1 VQETFTAETISTAET
16 TITGSGVNPMTN
28 LPATQ
33 PKVNYMAWP
42 DETGHFGPYG
52 GKFVPETLMPA
63 LDELEEVYLKA
74 KHDKEFQA
82 ELDHLL
88 RTFVGRP
95 TPLTYARRLTEYF
108 GGPRIYIKREDLAH
122 TGAHKIN
129 NALGQALLMKRKMQK
144 TRIVAE
150 TGAGQHGVATAT
162 AAAMLGIE
170 CVVYMGTVDMAR
182 QEPNVYRMRLLGA
195 EVRGVDSGSKT
206 LKDAINEAIRDWVTN
221 VRNTHYLLGSALGP
235 HPYPTIVRD
244 FQSIIGREA
253 LRQML
258 DPETGPGRL
267 PDAIVACVGGGSN
280 AIGIFHPFLEYESVR
295 LIGVE
300 AGGRGIEGGEH
311 AARFADPRLGRLG
324 VLQGTKSY
332 VLQDEDGQIAL
343 THSISAGL
351 DYASVG
357 PEHAWL
363 RDLGRTEYTYATD
376 DEALEGV
383 RLLSRLEGIIP
394 ALESAH
400 AIAHLMKLAPQMSKN
415 EVILVNLSGRGDK
428 DLGTIMKELGAL

>member
-1 VQETFTAETISTAET
+1 MQENLIILEKTMPAPQPSTA
-16 TITGSGVNPMTN
+16 
-28 LPATQ
+28 AT
-33 PKVNYMAWP
+33 PINYAAYP
-42 DETGHFGPYG
+42 DEAGHFGPYG

-63 LDELEEVYLKA
+63 LDELEEVYLKS
-74 KHDKEFQA
+74 KGDKEFQA
-82 ELDHLL
+82 ELEYLL

-95 TPLTYARRLTEYF
+95 TPITYAERLTQHF

-129 NALGQALLMKRKMQK
+129 NALGQALLMKRKMKK

-162 AAAMLGIE
+162 AAAKLGIE

-182 QEPNVYRMRLLGA
+182 QQPNVYRMQLLGT
-195 EVRGVDSGSKT
+195 EVRAVESGSKT

-221 VRNTHYLLGSALGP
+221 VRSTHYLLGSALGP
-235 HPYPTIVRD
+235 HPYPTMVRD
-244 FQSIIGREA
+244 FQSVIGHES

-258 DPETGPGRL
+258 DPATGPGRL
-267 PDAIVACVGGGSN
+267 PDAVVACVGGGSN
-280 AIGIFHPFLEYESVR
+280 AIGIFHPFLNHETVR

-311 AARFADPRLGRLG
+311 AARFADPKLGRLG

-332 VLQDEDGQIAL
+332 VMQDDDGQIAL

-376 DEALEGV
+376 AEALEGV
-383 RLLSRLEGIIP
+383 KLLSRMEGIIP

-400 AIAHLMKLAPQMSKN
+400 AVAHLVKLAPQMGKDQI
-415 EVILVNLSGRGDK
+415 ILVNLSGRGDK
-428 DLGTIMKELGAL
+428 DLGTIMKEVERL

>member
-1 VQETFTAETISTAET
+1 MSD
-16 TITGSGVNPMTN
+16 
-28 LPATQ
+28 PAVTR
-33 PKVNYMAWP
+33 PKLNYTAWP
-42 DETGHFGPYG
+42 DESGHFGPYG

-63 LDELEEVYLKA
+63 LDELEEVYLKSR
-74 KHDKEFQA
+74 HDKEFQA

-95 TPLTYARRLTEYF
+95 TPITFARRLTEHF

-129 NALGQALLMKRKMQK
+129 NALGQALLMKRKMRK

-162 AAAMLGIE
+162 AAAMLGIG

-182 QEPNVYRMRLLGA
+182 QEPNVYRMRLLGT
-195 EVRGVDSGSKT
+195 EVRGVESGSKT
-206 LKDAINEAIRDWVTN
+206 LKDAINDAIRDWVTN
-221 VRNTHYLLGSALGP
+221 VRDTHYLLGSALGP
-235 HPYPTIVRD
+235 HPYPTMVRD
-244 FQSIIGREA
+244 FQSVIGREA

-258 DPETGPGRL
+258 DPSDGPGRL

-300 AGGRGIEGGEH
+300 AGGHGIAGGEH
-311 AARFADPRLGRLG
+311 AARFADPKLGRLG

-332 VLQDEDGQIAL
+332 VMQDADGQIAL

-363 RDLGRTEYTYATD
+363 RDQGRTEYTYATD
-376 DEALEGV
+376 AAALEGV
-383 RLLSRLEGIIP
+383 KLLSRLEGIIP

-400 AIAHLMKLAPQMSKN
+400 AVAHLVELAPQMSRD

-428 DLGTIMKELGAL
+428 DLGTIMKELGEL

>member
-1 VQETFTAETISTAET
+1 MSTT
-16 TITGSGVNPMTN
+16 S
-28 LPATQ
+28 AT
-33 PKVNYMAWP
+33 PTPSINYDAVP
-42 DETGHFGPYG
+42 DESGHFGPYG

-63 LDELEEVYLKA
+63 LDELEEMYLLA
-74 KHDKEFQA
+74 RNDKEFQD
-82 ELDHLL
+82 ELAYLQ

-95 TPLTYARRLTEYF
+95 TPVTYAKRLSDHL
-108 GGPRIYIKREDLAH
+108 GGAQIYLKREDLAH

-129 NALGQALLMKRKMQK
+129 NALGQALLMKRKMGK

-162 AAAMLGIE
+162 AASLLGIE

-182 QEPNVYRMRLLGA
+182 QEPNVFRMQLLGT
-195 EVRGVDSGSKT
+195 EVRGVESGSKT

-221 VRNTHYLLGSALGP
+221 VETTHYLLGSALGP
-235 HPYPTIVRD
+235 HPYPAMVRD

-253 LRQML
+253 LGQIQ
-258 DPETGPGRL
+258 DADDGAGRL
-267 PDAIVACVGGGSN
+267 PDVIVACVGGGSN
-280 AIGIFHPFLEYESVR
+280 AIGIFHPFLPYEDVR

-300 AGGRGIEGGEH
+300 AGGHGIESGQH
-311 AARFADPRLGRLG
+311 AARFADPKLGRLG

-332 VLQDEDGQIAL
+332 VMQDADGQIAL

-363 RDLGRTEYTYATD
+363 RDMDRAEYTYCTD
-376 DEALEGV
+376 DLAMEGFS
-383 RLLSRLEGIIP
+383 LLCEYEGIIP
-394 ALESAH
+394 ALESSH
-400 AIAHLMKLAPQMSKN
+400 AIGYLTELAPSMGKD
-415 EVILVNLSGRGDK
+415 EIILVNLSGRGDK
-428 DLGTIMKELGAL
+428 DLGTVMQVLGK